1 MKAWY
6 WYLEDTRVQSEELQ
20 EVAVEISANM
30 NIRGVLW
37 DGTFFFLM

>member
-30 NIRGVLW
+30 NIRGVL
-37 DGTFFFLM
+37 GYRAFFFLI